1 MLPGLAARQSPCGT
15 RELQYSWQRRGL
27 PELPGAHGVVIAQLL
42 LDVVELCAE
51 FANVVL
57 DVSLAMAA

>member
-1 MLPGLAARQSPCGT
+1 M
-15 RELQYSWQRRGL
+15 L
-27 PELPGAHGVVIAQLL
+27 PELPVAHGVVIAQLL

-51 FANVVL
+51 FANVAL